1 LGGAGGVAGQAAV
14 SHRCA
19 SGGAGL
25 IASARSGSRHLRQTP
40 WYCRKADRNQS
51 KFNRC
56 NLSHVIFPPSHV
68 VIRLSDV
75 SFIP

>member
-14 SHRCA
+14 SHRC
-19 SGGAGL
+19 AGL

-40 WYCRKADRNQS
+40 WYCRQANRNQS

-56 NLSHVIFPPSHV
+56 NLSHIIFPPSHV
-68 VIRLSDV
+68 ILDLSDV